1 MDLHDLNKVIL
12 ALPKPQEREGLM
24 TKTLKIPYV
33 NLEEEELRL
42 ALAIRLLEEGKVSLG
57 KAAEIGGLSERFFA
71 ELLLK
76 KGISPV
82 GFEDIDLEK
91 ESQNA

>member
-1 MDLHDLNKVIL
+1 LDLHDLNKVIL

-24 TKTLKIPYV
+24 TKTLEIPYV

-57 KAAEIGGLSERFFA
+57 KAAEIGGLSERSFA